1 MKVADILDKKGRRVV
16 TIRSDASIETAV
28 HRLALERIGALVV
41 SEDGEA
47 LEGILSER
55 DILHALAREGAA
67 ILGPGRRVAEIMTRA
82 VRTCGPH
89 DSVKHLMDTMTRYR
103 VRHLP
108 VVENGRLIGLV
119 SIGDVVK
126 NRLEEMEL
134 ETNVLRDVVLAGR

>member
-1 MKVADILDKKGRRVV
+1 MRVADILDKKGRRVV
-16 TIRSDASIETAV
+16 TIRSDASIETAI
-28 HRLALERIGALVV
+28 HLLALERIGALVV